1 MVELEEIVD
10 EPSVSAVADARVLA
24 STVDES
30 SSAFSEFRDVPNTL
44 ETESGS
50 RWDSNSPSVSKS
62 SAGEDGRGEA
72 RSVEPDQTEA
82 TILVPDEERFEDA
95 LSEEDQIK
103 VRED

>member
-30 SSAFSEFRDVPNTL
+30 SSASEFRDVPNTL

-50 RWDSNSPSVSKS
+50 RGDSNSPSVSKS
-62 SAGEDGRGEA
+62 SAGEDGQGEA
-72 RSVEPDQTEA
+72 RSVEPDRTGA
-82 TILVPDEERFEDA
+82 TTLVPDEERFEDA